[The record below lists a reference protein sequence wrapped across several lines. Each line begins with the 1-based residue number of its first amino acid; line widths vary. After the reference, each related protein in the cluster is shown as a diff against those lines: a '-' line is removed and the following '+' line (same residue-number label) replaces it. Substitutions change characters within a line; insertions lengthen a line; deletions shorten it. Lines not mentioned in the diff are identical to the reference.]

1 MRAWFGSLLVLCA
14 VAACDEKPPTS
25 KDDAKADAKADANGP
40 IGAFSKYQAKSM
52 ASEAKIN
59 LSGISTGARIA
70 FEEERAEPGSLT
82 VVTGQLPPSAPMTP
96 AAGACCKEPDGTCAP
111 DMGDWNQ
118 EGWKTVGFAPRDPH
132 RYSYEMITKDQT
144 VTIRAQAD
152 LDCDGVLSTYE
163 TVGTVVDGSLEFS
176 PKLTETNPLE

>member
-1 MRAWFGSLLVLCA
+1 MRAWFGSLVVLCT
-14 VAACDEKPPTS
+14 VGACDKETPTS
-25 KDDAKADAKADANGP
+25 KADSKADAKADANGP
-40 IGAFSKYQAKSM
+40 IGAFSKYKAKSM

-59 LSGISTGARIA
+59 LPSISTGVRIA

-82 VVTGQLPPSAPMTP
+82 VVTGQLPSSTPMTP

-118 EGWKTVGFAPRDPH
+118 EGWKTVGFTPGNPH
-132 RYSYEMITKDQT
+132 RYSYEIITKDQT
-144 VTIRAQAD
+144 VTIRAQGD

-163 TVGTVVDGSLEFS
+163 MVGTVVDGSLEFS
-176 PKLTETNPLE
+176 PALTETDPLE